1 MAGRIRGVV
10 GLAGCDNPRVPS
22 QGLHR
27 FLAQELIKADVL
39 IVSTGCGSAACGTA
53 GYLTPETALENA
65 GPGFARS
72 LRGDWNSAYPPSRI
86 LCRQFKDSDDTLRYG

>member
-27 FLAQELIKADVL
+27 FLATELISTRRRVNVLEHVVIPELGEQIKYIYRKLSEAERDNISRLMKIAD
-39 IVSTGCGSAACGTA
+39 II
-53 GYLTPETALENA
+53 
-65 GPGFARS
+65 R
-72 LRGDWNSAYPPSRI
+72 R
-86 LCRQFKDSDDTLRYG
+86 

>member
-1 MAGRIRGVV
+1 VV

-27 FLAQELIKADVL
+27 FLATELIRQDVL

-53 GYLTPETALENA
+53 GYLTPEMALENA
-65 GPGFARS
+65 GRVSGGM
-72 LRGDWNSAYPPSRI
+72 RGVGSPI
-86 LCRQFKDSDDTLRYG
+86 LHLAHALVEI